1 MERQNCRSAARSKSI
16 REFFHE
22 CFQNLIFVVYIDPQC
37 LEGTGAG
44 FFDGFFFLVFRKKI
58 QCFSDQITQ
67 CKRSVNFL
75 SFPKCPRNS
84 LGNFFCIRFIGV
96 FNEHAFQFIACNR
109 AQTLGCGN
117 SCLRIQAKIQ
127 RSIIFV
133 GKAALRIINLHGGN
147 TKIRQNEVKGA
158 VFGSNLINI
167 GKILMK
173 NR

>member
-1 MERQNCRSAARSKSI
+1 M
-16 REFFHE
+16 
-22 CFQNLIFVVYIDPQC
+22 
-37 LEGTGAG
+37 
-44 FFDGFFFLVFRKKI
+44 
-58 QCFSDQITQ
+58 
-67 CKRSVNFL
+67 
-75 SFPKCPRNS
+75 
-84 LGNFFCIRFIGV
+84 
-96 FNEHAFQFIACNR
+96 
-109 AQTLGCGN
+109 QTLGRGN